1 MKQIKNFAFQGVN
14 GAYSEQ
20 AGKNVFPNATSV
32 PCATFEEMFACVRDA
47 KADIA
52 LVPIENSQ
60 AGRVADTQRLI
71 PDSELQIIGEYFL
84 EVRHNLMAI
93 PGTNIND
100 IKRIHS
106 HEQGIAQCR
115 NKILNLN
122 KEMIVAADTAGSAK
136 KISKLQSKEDA
147 AIAVSYTH
155 LRAHET
161 SLHLV
166 CRLLLE
172 KNFQDSQN
180 NVTRFLIMSKQKNEI
195 KSDENDLLTTLV
207 FVVRSI
213 PASLYKCLGGFAS
226 NGVNITKLE
235 SYIHPQGFD
244 VAQFYIDFEGHPD
257 DHSVKL
263 ALEEMKFFCKEIK
276 VLGVYKKSDFR
287 KK

>member
-1 MKQIKNFAFQGVN
+1 MKINSFAFQGVN

-20 AGKNVFPNATSV
+20 AGKNVFPDAKSL
-32 PCATFEEMFACVRDA
+32 PCSTFEEMFACVRND

-71 PDSELQIIGEYFL
+71 PDSDLNIIGEYFL
-84 EVRHNLMAI
+84 EVRHNLLVV

-100 IKRIHS
+100 VKRVHS

-115 NKILNLN
+115 NKIIKLN
-122 KEMIVAADTAGSAK
+122 KEMVIAADTAGSAK
-136 KISKLQSKEDA
+136 KISKLKKKEDA
-147 AIAVSYTH
+147 AIASALAAEIYN
-155 LRAHET
+155 LDI
-161 SLHLV
+161 
-166 CRLLLE
+166 LE
-172 KNFQDSQN
+172 ENFQDAAY
-180 NVTRFLIMSKQKNEI
+180 NVTRFLIMSKNKSSIESNE
-195 KSDENDLLTTLV
+195 SDLLTTLV

-226 NGVNITKLE
+226 NGINITKLE

-244 VAQFYIDFEGHPD
+244 VAQFYVDIEGHPD
-257 DHSVKL
+257 TPSVKL
-263 ALEEMKFFCKEIK
+263 ALDDLKFYSKKCDII
-276 VLGVYKKSDFR
+276 GVYKAANFR

>member
-1 MKQIKNFAFQGVN
+1 MKTNSFAFQGVN

-20 AGKNVFPNATSV
+20 AGKNVFPNASSV
-32 PCATFEEMFACVRDA
+32 PCATFEEMFACVRDGQ
-47 KADIA
+47 ADIA

-71 PDSELQIIGEYFL
+71 PDSDLNIIGEYFL
-84 EVRHNLMAI
+84 EVRHNLLAI
-93 PGTNIND
+93 PGAKIND

-115 NKILNLN
+115 NKIIKLN
-122 KEMIVAADTAGSAK
+122 KEMVIAADTAGSAK
-136 KISKLQSKEDA
+136 KISELNKKEDA
-147 AIAVSYTH
+147 AIASALAAEIYN
-155 LRAHET
+155 
-161 SLHLV
+161 
-166 CRLLLE
+166 LE
-172 KNFQDSQN
+172 ILEENFQDAEY
-180 NVTRFLIMSKQKNEI
+180 NVTRFLIMSKNKSSIESNE
-195 KSDENDLLTTLV
+195 SDLLTTLV

-226 NGVNITKLE
+226 NGINITKLE

-257 DHSVKL
+257 DKSVKL
-263 ALEEMKFFCKEIK
+263 AFEEMKFFCKEFK
-276 VLGVYKKSDFR
+276 VLGVYKKSEFR

>member
-1 MKQIKNFAFQGVN
+1 MKTNSFAFQGVS

-20 AGKNVFPNATSV
+20 AGKNVFPDANSV
-32 PCATFEEMFACVRDA
+32 PCATFEEMFACVRDG

-71 PDSELQIIGEYFL
+71 PDSDLNIIGEYFL
-84 EVRHNLMAI
+84 EVRHNLLAI
-93 PGTNIND
+93 PGTKIND

-115 NKILNLN
+115 NKIIKLN
-122 KEMIVAADTAGSAK
+122 KEMVIAADTAGSAK
-136 KISKLQSKEDA
+136 KISELNKKEDA
-147 AIAVSYTH
+147 AIASALAAEIYN
-155 LRAHET
+155 LDI
-161 SLHLV
+161 
-166 CRLLLE
+166 LE
-172 KNFQDSQN
+172 ENFQDAEY
-180 NVTRFLIMSKQKNEI
+180 NVTRFLIMSKNKSSIESNE
-195 KSDENDLLTTLV
+195 SDLLTTLV

-226 NGVNITKLE
+226 NGINITKLE

-257 DHSVKL
+257 DKSVKL
-263 ALEEMKFFCKEIK
+263 AFEEMKFFCKEFK
-276 VLGVYKKSDFR
+276 VLGVYKKSKFR

>member
-1 MKQIKNFAFQGVN
+1 MKTNSFAFQGIN

-20 AGKNVFPNATSV
+20 AGKNVFADANSV

-71 PDSELQIIGEYFL
+71 PDSDLNIIGEYFL
-84 EVRHNLMAI
+84 EVRHNLLAI
-93 PGTNIND
+93 PGAKIND

-115 NKILNLN
+115 NKIIKLN
-122 KEMIVAADTAGSAK
+122 KEMVIAADTAGSAK
-136 KISKLQSKEDA
+136 KISELNKKEDA
-147 AIAVSYTH
+147 AIASALAAEIYN
-155 LRAHET
+155 
-161 SLHLV
+161 
-166 CRLLLE
+166 LE
-172 KNFQDSQN
+172 ILEENFQDAQY
-180 NVTRFLIMSKQKNEI
+180 NVTRFLIMSKHKSSIESNE
-195 KSDENDLLTTLV
+195 SDLLTTLV

-226 NGVNITKLE
+226 NGINITKLE

-257 DHSVKL
+257 DKSVKL
-263 ALEEMKFFCKEIK
+263 AFEEMKFFCKEIK
-276 VLGVYKKSDFR
+276 VLGVYKKSEFR

>member
-1 MKQIKNFAFQGVN
+1 MQKVNKFAFQGIN

-20 AGKNVFPNATSV
+20 AGKNVFPDAKSIA
-32 PCATFEEMFACVRDA
+32 CSTFEDMFACVRNE
-47 KADIA
+47 KADVA

-71 PDSELQIIGEYFL
+71 PDSDLYIIGEYFL
-84 EVRHNLMAI
+84 EVKHNLLVV
-93 PGTNIND
+93 PGAKIND

-115 NKILNLN
+115 NKIIELN
-122 KEMIVAADTAGSAK
+122 KEMVVAADTAGSAK
-136 KISKLQSKEDA
+136 KISELKSKEDA
-147 AIAVSYTH
+147 AIASTLAAQIYN
-155 LRAHET
+155 
-161 SLHLV
+161 
-166 CRLLLE
+166 LE
-172 KNFQDSQN
+172 IVENDFQDSKN
-180 NVTRFLIMSKQKNEI
+180 NVTRFLIMSKNKTDIDSSEI
-195 KSDENDLLTTLV
+195 ELLTTLV

-226 NGVNITKLE
+226 NGINITKLE

-257 DHSVKL
+257 NHSVKL